1 MMRPLDHQV
10 AIVTGGSR
18 GIGRAIAVRLAASGA
33 KIVLNYARNLEAAEE
48 VLALIDAEG
57 GEGVLVQGDVAS
69 PATAEALIKTALDK
83 WGRLDVVV
91 NNAGITRDGLLVR
104 MKDEDWDL
112 VLHTD
117 LSSAFYLTRAAAKP
131 MMKARAGRIINIT
144 SVVGLVGNAG
154 QANYAAA
161 KAGLVGLTKAVAKEL
176 ASRNVLVNA
185 VAPGFIASEMTDAM
199 SEQAKTETLAAI
211 PLGRYGRP
219 EEVAALVHYLATDGS
234 YVTGQVFCVDG
245 GMAI

>member
-1 MMRPLDHQV
+1 VSALSDQV

-18 GIGRAIAVRLAASGA
+18 GIGKAISLRLAAGGA
-33 KIVLNYARNLEAAEE
+33 KVLINYARNEEAAKA
-48 VLALIDAEG
+48 VQAEIEAAG
-57 GEGVLVQGDVAS
+57 GTCLLQQGDVAD
-69 PATAEALIKTALDK
+69 PATAEALIKTATDA
-83 WGRLDVVV
+83 WGRIDVVV

-104 MKDEDWDL
+104 MKDEDWNM

-185 VAPGFIASEMTDAM
+185 VAPGFITSEMTEAMTDA
-199 SEQAKTETLAAI
+199 AKNDTLAAI

-219 EEVAALVHYLATDGS
+219 EEVAGLVYYLATDGS

-245 GMAI
+245 GMAM